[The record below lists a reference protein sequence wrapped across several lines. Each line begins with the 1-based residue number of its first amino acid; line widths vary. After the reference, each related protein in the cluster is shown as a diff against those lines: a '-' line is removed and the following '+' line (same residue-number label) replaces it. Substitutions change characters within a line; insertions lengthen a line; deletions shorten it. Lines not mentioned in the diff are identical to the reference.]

1 MNYSAA
7 TYHPLFIFRRL
18 RQDGSFS
25 QGTRQNSGSDR
36 RVPVRPNSD
45 PRVPVIAN
53 FQPQGSRHFQIL
65 TPGYP
70 SAPESSPG
78 YPSSPKTRVPVTPG
92 YPSPPNLAPRVPVIA
107 EKLPRVPCE
116 SVRLRVA
123 PRGIARRHVGD
134 GQLYGT
140 SIELPMLQSIRLTP
154 LDALLGFE
162 KVIESTS

>member
-1 MNYSAA
+1 M
-7 TYHPLFIFRRL
+7 
-18 RQDGSFS
+18 
-25 QGTRQNSGSDR
+25 
-36 RVPVRPNSD
+36 RPNSD

-53 FQPQGSRHFQIL
+53 FQPQGTRHFQIL